1 MTLKGKQIKFCYIII
16 IIIIIGQ
23 IQESRIKL
31 VITDQEHVF
40 YID

>member
-1 MTLKGKQIKFCYIII
+1 MTLKGKQIKLCYII

>member
-1 MTLKGKQIKFCYIII
+1 MTLKGKQIKFCYI